1 MTQQQFKRERDYRV
15 SIAIAKVMISRKLIT
30 TQEYSKIDT
39 MIDKRYKPVF
49 GGL

>member
-1 MTQQQFKRERDYRV
+1 MTQQQFQREKNYRV

-30 TQEYSKIDT
+30 AQEYSKIDSMLVT
-39 MIDKRYKPVF
+39 RYRPVF

>member
-1 MTQQQFKRERDYRV
+1 MTQQQFKRERNYRI

-30 TQEYSKIDT
+30 AQEYSKIDT
-39 MIDKRYKPVF
+39 MLITMYKPVF

>member
-1 MTQQQFKRERDYRV
+1 MTQQQFQREKNYRV
-15 SIAIAKVMISRKLIT
+15 SIAIAKVMLSRKLIT

-39 MIDKRYKPVF
+39 MLITRFKPVF